1 MNEIFI
7 DKIRS
12 LFSELVTA
20 CFDMNNI
27 ARTTLDIYS
36 LNIVENRIR
45 EILNK
50 IFDNFECISV
60 ITTNN
65 TDKVLFGINVNPT
78 ITDTDLMN
86 ILFETDKQVE
96 LKRYS
101 IEIDLSI
108 CNKLSDL
115 EIASYIMEEVF
126 SNMNSDTLENV
137 RAVIDILL
145 ADEDESID
153 IRQSVNFSQILI
165 FGIKDTIKQ
174 ISSLLYKPVENLGNN
189 EYVFSAETKDYLI
202 NAASKLKSCIFADTN
217 VNNCPKL
224 GILKWSLMVYK
235 DIKTNYRMMDDI
247 LNQAL
252 QLTGSVLD
260 KKEIEK
266 TIKCFKRALSEVVV
280 EGANTLEAMNEAK
293 GFSLFKSLKQNG
305 LRSIEDDLYEFK
317 IRLKNAETEE
327 DAIYILRQI
336 NTRISILEDY
346 IANTELSDNEER
358 HWQSVIDSY
367 RSLRIELSKK
377 KIGYKKTYGVFVDYD
392 KFDAIE
398 N

>member
-1 MNEIFI
+1 MDEIFM
-7 DKIRS
+7 DKIKS
-12 LFSELVTA
+12 LFSELAVA
-20 CFDMNNI
+20 CSDLKYI
-27 ARTTLDIYS
+27 AETTMDTYS
-36 LNIVENRIR
+36 LNSVENYIK

-50 IFDNFECISV
+50 IFFDEKKECISV

-65 TDKVLFGINVNPT
+65 TDKVLFGVNVNPT

-86 ILFETDKQVE
+86 ILFDTDVSLE
-96 LKRYS
+96 LKRYNL
-101 IEIDLSI
+101 EIDLTI
-108 CNKLSDL
+108 CSKLSEV
-115 EIASYIMEEVF
+115 EIAAYIMEEVYCTM
-126 SNMNSDTLENV
+126 SKLTLENV

-145 ADEDESID
+145 ADEDEAID

-165 FGIKDTIKQ
+165 FGIKDTIKK
-174 ISSLLYKPVENLGNN
+174 ISSLIYKPIENLGNN
-189 EYVFSAETKDYLI
+189 NYALSANTKDNLI
-202 NAASKLKSCIFADTN
+202 ICATKLKSCIFGDTG

-224 GILKWSLMVYK
+224 GVLNWSLMVYK
-235 DIKTNYRMMDDI
+235 DIKTNYRMMEDM
-247 LNQAL
+247 LNQSL
-252 QLTGSVLD
+252 QLTGSELD

-280 EGANTLEAMNEAK
+280 ENAMQYMNESK

-346 IANTELSDNEER
+346 ITNTELSESEER
-358 HWQSVIDSY
+358 RWQSVIDAY
-367 RSLRIELSKK
+367 RTLRIELSKK
-377 KIGYKKTYGVFVDYD
+377 KIGYKKSYGVFVDYD